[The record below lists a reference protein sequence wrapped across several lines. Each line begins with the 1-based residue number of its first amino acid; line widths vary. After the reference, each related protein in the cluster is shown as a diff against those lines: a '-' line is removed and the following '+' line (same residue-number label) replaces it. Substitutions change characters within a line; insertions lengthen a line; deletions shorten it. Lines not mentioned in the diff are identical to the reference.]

1 MRDGISIPNSVQ
13 TLITKA
19 NTSLSPFKHHSL
31 GNRQQQQNDSSSN
44 GHHHHF
50 AKGCK
55 STCSSSKNENSQCPS
70 TPSRRP
76 PPPVHRK
83 TSIARRK
90 NFLLSLQKPS
100 QLEDLVRDF
109 NFLHEFFSYFSS
121 KERTVLAQVC
131 LSPSE
136 SPPLSMQLA
145 NCPKCVLCLLVS
157 AVMSLR
163 HAQALHL
170 FLEFKEFYSCFSSHE
185 SFQFSI
191 YRRVNFFRLPWSSLL
206 RETTQVERHARQ
218 RWDCDSGRR
227 CSLKRSSWVE
237 RNPGVFITS
246 FKLSK
251 SSLSSSRKWFTCFLV
266 SSTDKLV
273 HYTIHS
279 WNVHS
284 SFDALFLS
292 FFFEI
297 RENII
302 FFATGLTIEFL
313 KLLEAFLIPW
323 RDPYFRLLY
332 FSEYF
337 LLWVPCWPFCLT
349 LGIVPSDKDSSKINL
364 WFFSGVLRS
373 STELKSSL
381 RYPLNAF
388 LSSTNLLENVSNWK
402 LFHNRIP
409 LTRITRELSLET
421 SCLRLHFLQIDV
433 ISWK

>member
-1 MRDGISIPNSVQ
+1 MSAEVSFTKRAAAELSRCFNGLTVNRAGNSGSTTGSVASSTNSSKKSTTSSTGSASGPSTSSSTHSTSSTASSSSFLLNQEVIVHNNSSSSKYSKDRKDHTIESSVSETTSLLSKKSHHPSSGQSNSTTTTNKSSAITIMRDGISIPNSVQ

-191 YRRVNFFRLPWSSLL
+191 YRRVNFSRLPWSSLL

-218 RWDCDSGRR
+218 R
-227 CSLKRSSWVE
+227 
-237 RNPGVFITS
+237 
-246 FKLSK
+246 
-251 SSLSSSRKWFTCFLV
+251 
-266 SSTDKLV
+266 
-273 HYTIHS
+273 
-279 WNVHS
+279 
-284 SFDALFLS
+284 
-292 FFFEI
+292 
-297 RENII
+297 
-302 FFATGLTIEFL
+302 
-313 KLLEAFLIPW
+313 
-323 RDPYFRLLY
+323 
-332 FSEYF
+332 
-337 LLWVPCWPFCLT
+337 
-349 LGIVPSDKDSSKINL
+349 
-364 WFFSGVLRS
+364 
-373 STELKSSL
+373 
-381 RYPLNAF
+381 
-388 LSSTNLLENVSNWK
+388 
-402 LFHNRIP
+402 
-409 LTRITRELSLET
+409 
-421 SCLRLHFLQIDV
+421 
-433 ISWK
+433 